1 MRNSHQD
8 GGAWSSILKRIHQQ
22 SNPKPCCRSAAQ
34 QFMHEEPAI
43 VNVAFIVRY
52 GEGGGMDQVKRM
64 NKRNKVAKKL
74 VASSYNHLVAD
85 LEERAKETH
94 QRDLKEWKL
103 ELDDIEEAEDVQMY
117 VFVCCLSVDSH

>member
-8 GGAWSSILKRIHQQ
+8 SGAWSSILKRIHQQ
-22 SNPKPCCRSAAQ
+22 SNLKPRCRSAAQ
-34 QFMHEEPAI
+34 QFMHKEPAI
-43 VNVAFIVRY
+43 VNAAFIARY
-52 GEGGGMDQVKRM
+52 GEGGGMDQVEWM
-64 NKRNKVAKKL
+64 NKQNEVAKKL
-74 VASSYNHLVAD
+74 IASSYNHLVVD